1 MKLKKESSNKK
12 KVNLNMNINNKY
24 FNDMNYLD
32 SEQRYSPTNLEMF
45 FGNKLSNNNYK
56 NDNYDFLLKKDYPYK
71 TIHLYYDGEYIQ
83 DVKIDKS
90 ESVGEIREKF
100 KSILYKIGKVSYR
113 PAFSEETI
121 ERENPFETLEY
132 LLNRGIIDPSP
143 SVSFFNNNT
152 LGKYPPMCY
161 NFKLINEGD
170 RLEVKYG
177 DKIIGS
183 GGFCS
188 LEFVDLDEST
198 KFKVLKFSKKAP
210 EWRKVS
216 VGLNLF
222 GKCLNKNCKAYNKEV
237 INIVGI
243 NRKFDFLINKK
254 AIICPACSKNFIPIT
269 LGFWKCEYQIKGEKL
284 KNGEYE
290 DVEINGKETEGENFE
305 YFDPYSNGTT
315 FWSSLM
321 IFTGHRQKMKYRKN
335 AI

>member
-1 MKLKKESSNKK
+1 
-12 KVNLNMNINNKY
+12 MNINNMY

-90 ESVGEIREKF
+90 ESFIEIREKF

-143 SVSFFNNNT
+143 SVSFFNNNI
-152 LGKYPPMCY
+152 LRKYPPLCY
-161 NFKLINEGD
+161 HFKLINEGD
-170 RLEVKYG
+170 RLEVKYE

-254 AIICPACSKNFIPIT
+254 AIICPACSKNFIPNT
-269 LGFWKCEYQIKGEKL
+269 MGFWKCEYQIKGEKL

-305 YFDPYSNGTT
+305 YFDPYSNDTT

>member
-1 MKLKKESSNKK
+1 
-12 KVNLNMNINNKY
+12 MNINNMY

-90 ESVGEIREKF
+90 EIINEIREKF

-113 PAFSEETI
+113 PAFPEEII
-121 ERENPFETLEY
+121 ERESPEQTLEY

-143 SVSFFNNNT
+143 SVSFFNKNT
-152 LGKYPPMCY
+152 VRNYPPACY
-161 NFKLINEGD
+161 SFKQINEGD
-170 RLEVKYG
+170 RLEVKYE
-177 DKIIGS
+177 DKMIGAGMC
-183 GGFCS
+183 GG

-222 GKCLNKNCKAYNKEV
+222 GKCLNKIAKH
-237 INIVGI
+237 II
-243 NRKFDFLINKK
+243 KK
-254 AIICPACSKNFIPIT
+254 
-269 LGFWKCEYQIKGEKL
+269 
-284 KNGEYE
+284 
-290 DVEINGKETEGENFE
+290 
-305 YFDPYSNGTT
+305 
-315 FWSSLM
+315 
-321 IFTGHRQKMKYRKN
+321 
-335 AI
+335 